1 MSLLAAMWVLGTEA
15 MQNQPVL
22 FALAFG
28 HLNPLVA
35 HLFSSLNSLF
45 LCKGK
50 HFKEQK
56 FMCVC
61 VCVTVCLCVCVFLV
75 FLYLFL
81 FFYLPVCFLKERERK
96 CMELGGY
103 EGLRGNGRRKV
114 VIDPLPLSDCTTPG
128 SASIVTETSLVF
140 LCPLFSGRHQSLDE
154 GPTLALT
161 SCQLDVIGNHS
172 VFLSLRLQ
180 I

>member
-114 VIDPLPLSDCTTPG
+114 VIRMYYTTN
-128 SASIVTETSLVF
+128 
-140 LCPLFSGRHQSLDE
+140 
-154 GPTLALT
+154 LT
-161 SCQLDVIGNHS
+161 VKI
-172 VFLSLRLQ
+172 
-180 I
+180 